1 MYTWCN
7 SAKCINTRSTVS
19 HLISLFGKNRLEF
32 KKNMTPME
40 KLPTFLLIGAA
51 RSGTTALYSYL
62 RQHPE
67 IFMSE
72 RKESNFFAFGDESL
86 DCAGPGAD
94 YINNSIR
101 TLSDYRR
108 LFDNVG
114 IEKAIGEACPLYLYS
129 EMAPQRI
136 RHHLPDVKLIAV
148 LRNPI
153 EQAFSHFLYARRQML
168 EPLDDFTSALESEVE
183 RKRKHWQPL
192 FQYSQF
198 PKYHQQL
205 KRYYDVFPERQLRVY
220 SYEEFVENPQAV
232 LSDIYSF
239 VGVDKAHVPD
249 FSYRPNAGGVPK
261 NRLLQ
266 GLVMKPHAATWL
278 IGQLIPEHFKR
289 RIRDAVS
296 DYNLEKP
303 LLPEDSKDYL
313 VKELREDILKLQVL
327 LKRDLSAWL
336 Q

>member
-1 MYTWCN
+1 
-7 SAKCINTRSTVS
+7 
-19 HLISLFGKNRLEF
+19 
-32 KKNMTPME
+32 ME
-40 KLPTFLLIGAA
+40 KMPTFLLIGAA

-62 RQHPE
+62 QQHPE
-67 IFMSE
+67 IFMSK
-72 RKESNFFAFGDESL
+72 RKESNFFAFEDEL
-86 DCAGPGAD
+86 LGCAGPGAD

-108 LFDNVG
+108 LFDDVG
-114 IEKAIGEACPLYLYS
+114 IEKVIGEACPLYLYS
-129 EMAPQRI
+129 EKAPLRI

-153 EQAFSHFLYARRQML
+153 EQAFSHFLYAKRQML
-168 EPLDDFTSALESEVE
+168 EPLDDFSSALKSEAE

-205 KRYYDVFPERQLRVY
+205 KRYYDIFPEQQIRVY
-220 SYEEFVENPQAV
+220 SYEEFSENPQAV
-232 LSDIYSF
+232 LGDIHSF
-239 VGVDKAHVPD
+239 IGVDKTHVPD

-261 NRLLQ
+261 SRWLQ
-266 GLVMKPHAATWL
+266 DIVMKPHATTRL
-278 IGQLIPEHFKR
+278 IGQLIPEQFKR

-296 DYNLEKP
+296 DRNLEKP
-303 LLPEDSKDYL
+303 LLPEAAKDYL